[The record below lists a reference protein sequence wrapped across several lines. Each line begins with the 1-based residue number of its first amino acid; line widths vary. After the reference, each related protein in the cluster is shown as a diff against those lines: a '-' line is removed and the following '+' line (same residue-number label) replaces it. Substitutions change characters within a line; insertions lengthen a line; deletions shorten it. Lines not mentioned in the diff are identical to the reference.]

1 MLIHKDEMQKKPIK
15 YLFKKEKS
23 QTLPKLWDRIW
34 DFYNKL

>member
-23 QTLPKLWDRIW
+23 QTLLWNLG
-34 DFYNKL
+34 FL